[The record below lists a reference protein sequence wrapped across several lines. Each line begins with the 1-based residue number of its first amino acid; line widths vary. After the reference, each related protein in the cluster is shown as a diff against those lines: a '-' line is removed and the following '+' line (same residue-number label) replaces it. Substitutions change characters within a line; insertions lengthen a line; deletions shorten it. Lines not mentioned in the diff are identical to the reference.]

1 MFRQPPHIL
10 LQLAKG
16 YALAF
21 QLAKAIGL
29 LLLDIPQAPP
39 KRRDT
44 LIRHWCRQV
53 LNILHVRVITKGNIP
68 GPSCM
73 ASMFVANHISWVDI
87 LILSSVHRMYF
98 VAKAEVRGW
107 PIFGW
112 IAARAGSFFLDRER
126 GRSLKH
132 IMPHLTQSLRE
143 GKCVCMFP
151 EGTTT
156 DGTTM
161 KPFHGSLFQAAV
173 DARAPIWPVTIRYR
187 NYDGTINRTPAFLGD
202 QSLLRSII
210 NILAQGELYAELHFG
225 KPLSSQNESRWELVR
240 GAEHAIASRLQLI
253 GAPRPS
259 KKLAG
264 PSLRLSSHC
273 PTTVA

>member
-1 MFRQPPHIL
+1 MFRQPPHIFIHI
-10 LQLAKG
+10 AKG
-16 YALAF
+16 YGLAL

-29 LLLDIPQAPP
+29 LILDIPQAPP

-44 LIRHWCRQV
+44 LIRHWCCQV
-53 LNILHVRVITKGNIP
+53 LNILNVRVITKGSIP
-68 GPSCM
+68 SPSS
-73 ASMFVANHISWVDI
+73 AAAMFVANHISWVDI

-107 PIFGW
+107 RIIGW

-126 GRSLKH
+126 SN

-151 EGTTT
+151 EDTTT
-156 DGTTM
+156 DGTTL
-161 KPFHGSLFQAAV
+161 KPFHGGLFQAAV
-173 DARAPIWPVTIRYR
+173 DAQAPIWPVTIRYR
-187 NYDGTINRTPAFLGD
+187 NYDGTINRTPAFLRD

-210 NILAQGELYAELHFG
+210 NILAQDELYAELHFG
-225 KPLSSQNESRWELVR
+225 KPISSQHESREELVR

-259 KKLAG
+259 KRLAG
-264 PSLRLSSHC
+264 HSSRLSSHN